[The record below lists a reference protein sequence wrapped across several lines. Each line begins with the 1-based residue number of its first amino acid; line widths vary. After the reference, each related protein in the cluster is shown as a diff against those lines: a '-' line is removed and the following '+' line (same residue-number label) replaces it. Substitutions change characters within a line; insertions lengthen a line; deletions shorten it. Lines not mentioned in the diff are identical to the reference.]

1 MLTQS
6 LFRSLLDLQK
16 LNQYLMRITNSKE
29 YYQYLYTMEAEKETQ
44 IEQAR
49 RSSDETVVERP
60 KDDITWSVMQDLAA
74 RAAKGYVKYNT
85 TLQENN
91 HQNMLQHGYEEALDL
106 AQYLKKEITTLN
118 TIQDLV
124 QQYSNDEELG
134 RKVRELYRP
143 NHG

>member
-1 MLTQS
+1 
-6 LFRSLLDLQK
+6 
-16 LNQYLMRITNSKE
+16 
-29 YYQYLYTMEAEKETQ
+29 MEAEKETQ